1 MTDAIRPL
9 IAGNWKMNGLK
20 SALGE
25 FEAMIAGAG
34 ALAGKADLLVC
45 PPATLIAGFADKA
58 LGSKLTV
65 GAQDCHAKASGAHTG
80 DLSAEMLA
88 DAGASA
94 IIVGHSERRADH
106 GETDALVRQKA
117 EAAWRAGL
125 VAIVCIGETQRQRD
139 AGHTLDIC
147 RGQLNVSLPDGARAD
162 NLVVAYE
169 PVWAIGTGLTPTVED
184 VEQIHQFIRE
194 LLTARFNREGARV
207 RILYGGSVKPS
218 NARELMAVANVNG
231 ALVGGAS
238 LKAADFLAIARSCP

>member
-20 SALGE
+20 SSLAE

-58 LGSKLTV
+58 LGSKLAI

-80 DLSAEMLA
+80 DLAAEMLA
-88 DAGASA
+88 DAGVST

-125 VAIVCIGETQRQRD
+125 WPR
-139 AGHTLDIC
+139 
-147 RGQLNVSLPDGARAD
+147 RGYSL
-162 NLVVAYE
+162 
-169 PVWAIGTGLTPTVED
+169 
-184 VEQIHQFIRE
+184 
-194 LLTARFNREGARV
+194 
-207 RILYGGSVKPS
+207 S
-218 NARELMAVANVNG
+218 
-231 ALVGGAS
+231 
-238 LKAADFLAIARSCP
+238 